1 MGHIICSCQRVNGVP
16 ITLRFA
22 HDALIVELVL
32 YELLVVHDSQKVLSF
47 EPIVYLLFTFA
58 SYGAGFVIAAVE
70 GDHKIGGVRR
80 VVISPKAYILRI
92 LNALEPFLVSQD
104 VAFCQF

>member
-1 MGHIICSCQRVNGVP
+1 MGHIICPCQRVNGIP

-22 HDALIVELVL
+22 QDTLIVELVL
-32 YELLVVHDSQKVLSF
+32 HELLVVHDSQKVLSF
-47 EPIVYLLFTFA
+47 EPFVDLLFTFA

-70 GDHKIGGVRR
+70 GDNKIGGVRR

-92 LNALEPFLVSQD
+92 LNALEPSLVSQD
-104 VAFCQF
+104 VALCQL